1 MELTFDILSSY
12 VAPGLIVAAIVLY
25 FIGIA
30 LKKTEKIDNKFI
42 PLILGGCGIV
52 LALIFGI
59 ASGDFAQNPAMGIY
73 NAIVQGIVIAALPV
87 YLNNNVKQLSSK
99 G

>member
-1 MELTFDILSSY
+1 MDINFEILSSF
-12 VAPGLIVAAIVLY
+12 VAPGLIIAAIVLY
-25 FIGIA
+25 FVGMA

-42 PLILGGCGIV
+42 PIVLGGLGIV
-52 LALIFGI
+52 LAVIFGI
-59 ASGDFAQNPAMGIY
+59 ATGDFATNPAMGVY

-87 YLNNNVKQLSSK
+87 YLNNNIKQLSTK